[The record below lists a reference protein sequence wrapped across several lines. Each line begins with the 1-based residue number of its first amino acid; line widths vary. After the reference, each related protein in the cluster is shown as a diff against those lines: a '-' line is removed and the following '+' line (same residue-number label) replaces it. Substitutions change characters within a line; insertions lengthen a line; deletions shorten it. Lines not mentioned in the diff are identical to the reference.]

1 MSTYMCVLPHIWA
14 HVYTLKYYK
23 HIFKKELLC
32 AMNKIIMTKRNKQ
45 AKNANDPPKNDFCLK
60 ETKTESE
67 IESALSNAPS
77 V

>member
-1 MSTYMCVLPHIWA
+1 MSTYVRVLPHIWA

-23 HIFKKELLC
+23 HTFKKELLC
-32 AMNKIIMTKRNKQ
+32 VMNKIIMIKTNKQ
-45 AKNANDPPKNDFCLK
+45 AKDANDFCLK